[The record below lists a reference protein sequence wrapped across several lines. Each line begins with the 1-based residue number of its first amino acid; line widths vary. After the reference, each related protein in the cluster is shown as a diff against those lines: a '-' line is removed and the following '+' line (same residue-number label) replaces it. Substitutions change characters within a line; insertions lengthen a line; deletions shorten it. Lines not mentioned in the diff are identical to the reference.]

1 MIKVSEV
8 SKNYGQRKAID
19 NISFEVKE
27 GEVVG
32 FLGPNG
38 AGKTTTMRMLTG
50 FMAPSHGQILIDGVD
65 VFEDPIKAKAV
76 MGYLPETPPLYV
88 DMSVK
93 KYLSYVCDLKGVNK
107 SDKASNIDYAIEKLR
122 LQDVKDRMIKNLS
135 KGFRQRVGIAQALV
149 SKPKVLVLDEPTVG
163 LDPTQVAEFR
173 NLINE
178 LRGQHTIILSTHIL
192 SEVQATCERVIIIN
206 KGKIIA
212 ENSIDGLAHMM
223 TGSRK
228 LIIRVKQS
236 AQTLVERLRSMD
248 YVNHVS
254 IEGSRLMVQCDETE
268 DLAEKL
274 ALEVINSKAGL
285 LEIREEEVQLEKIF
299 IELTHKQ
306 ETQA

>member
-8 SKNYGQRKAID
+8 SKSYGQRKAID
-19 NISFEVKE
+19 NMSFEVQE

-38 AGKTTTMRMLTG
+38 AGKTTTMKMLTG
-50 FMAPSHGQILIDGVD
+50 FMAPTQGQILIDGVD
-65 VFEDPIKAKAV
+65 VFEDPLRAKKV

-93 KYLSYVCDLKGVNK
+93 KYLAYVSDLKGVK
-107 SDKASNIDYAIEKLR
+107 KEDKTKNIEYVIEKLK
-122 LQDVKDRMIKNLS
+122 LEDVKNRMIKNLS
-135 KGFRQRVGIAQALV
+135 KGYRQRVGIAQALV
-149 SKPKVLVLDEPTVG
+149 SKPKILILDEPTVG

-178 LRGQHTIILSTHIL
+178 LRGEHTIILSTHIL

-206 KGKIIA
+206 KGKIVA

-223 TGSRK
+223 TGAKNLVLRVRK
-228 LIIRVKQS
+228 NTPEFIKHLQALSYVR
-236 AQTLVERLRSMD
+236 AVEAEGPRLK
-248 YVNHVS
+248 
-254 IEGSRLMVQCDETE
+254 VQCDETE
-268 DLAEKL
+268 TALEKL
-274 ALEVINSKAGL
+274 AIETIEFKAGL

-306 ETQA
+306 EAQA

>member
-8 SKNYGQRKAID
+8 SKSYGQRKAID
-19 NISFEVKE
+19 NISFEIKE

-38 AGKTTTMRMLTG
+38 AGKTTTMKMLTG
-50 FMAPSHGQILIDGVD
+50 FMAPTLGQILIDGVD
-65 VFEDPIKAKAV
+65 VFEDPIQAKRV

-88 DMSVK
+88 DMSVR
-93 KYLSYVCDLKGVNK
+93 KYLAYVSALKGVK
-107 SDKASNIDYAIEKLR
+107 KQDQASHIEYVLEKLK
-122 LQDVKDRMIKNLS
+122 LEDVKDRMIKNLS
-135 KGFRQRVGIAQALV
+135 KGYRQRVGIAQALV

-206 KGKIIA
+206 KGRIVA
-212 ENSIDGLAHMM
+212 ENSIEGLANMM
-223 TGSRK
+223 TGSK
-228 LIIRVKQS
+228 NLVLKVKNNTPEFLKHLQALSFVLS
-236 AQTLVERLRSMD
+236 AEAEGPRLK
-248 YVNHVS
+248 
-254 IEGSRLMVQCDETE
+254 VQCDETE
-268 DLAEKL
+268 DALEKL
-274 ALEVINSKAGL
+274 AMETIQFKAGL

-306 ETQA
+306 EAQA

>member
-8 SKNYGQRKAID
+8 SKSYGQRKAID
-19 NISFEVKE
+19 NMSFEVQE

-38 AGKTTTMRMLTG
+38 AGKTTTMKMLTG
-50 FMAPSHGQILIDGVD
+50 FMAPTQGQILIDGVD
-65 VFEDPIKAKAV
+65 VFEDPLRAKKV

-93 KYLSYVCDLKGVNK
+93 KYLAYVSDLKGVK
-107 SDKASNIDYAIEKLR
+107 KEDKTKNIEYVIEKLK
-122 LQDVKDRMIKNLS
+122 LEDVKNRMIKNLS
-135 KGFRQRVGIAQALV
+135 KGYRQRVGIAQALV
-149 SKPKVLVLDEPTVG
+149 SKPKILILDEPTVG

-178 LRGQHTIILSTHIL
+178 LRGEHTIILSTHIL

-206 KGKIIA
+206 KGKIVA

-223 TGSRK
+223 TGAKNLVLRVRK
-228 LIIRVKQS
+228 NTPEFIKHLQALSYVR
-236 AQTLVERLRSMD
+236 AVEAEGPRLK
-248 YVNHVS
+248 
-254 IEGSRLMVQCDETE
+254 VQCDETE
-268 DLAEKL
+268 TALEKL
-274 ALEVINSKAGL
+274 AVETIEFKAGL

-306 ETQA
+306 EAQA